1 MNPAASACKSSMQE
15 HAVSAEKLSAIE
27 KMAGSFFISGNSSE
41 HQRNEKSDYANL
53 FAIG

>member
-1 MNPAASACKSSMQE
+1 MRPLLPAKAVCRSMRLC
-15 HAVSAEKLSAIE
+15 EKLSAIE